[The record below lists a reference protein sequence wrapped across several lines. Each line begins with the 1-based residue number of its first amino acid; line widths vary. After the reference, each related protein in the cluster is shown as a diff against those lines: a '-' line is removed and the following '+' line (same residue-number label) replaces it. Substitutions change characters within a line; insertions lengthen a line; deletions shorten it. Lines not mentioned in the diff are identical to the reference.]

1 MYNRWALICLLSNE
15 IDVIYI
21 TISLAILI
29 VWIFN
34 SWKDVS
40 CEREY
45 MLKRLLSNRVYP
57 FIIIIAVFLIQL
69 ANSEQWLTCERERER
84 ERERFLQSLFIK
96 YWMKISQPIMK
107 RYRFVSINPCRYK
120 SEVNRVILF
129 IMNNRNRWSIELGA
143 SDFYFCR
150 MQVLLSLERIRV
162 YERKVTFYRRSKIDA
177 APRRCIAPSL
187 PGVHTTNII

>member
-84 ERERFLQSLFIK
+84 ERERE
-96 YWMKISQPIMK
+96 ISA
-107 RYRFVSINPCRYK
+107 VS
-120 SEVNRVILF
+120 
-129 IMNNRNRWSIELGA
+129 
-143 SDFYFCR
+143 FY
-150 MQVLLSLERIRV
+150 
-162 YERKVTFYRRSKIDA
+162 
-177 APRRCIAPSL
+177 
-187 PGVHTTNII
+187 